1 MTLLFMSPD
10 DGRTA
15 SLYRNWTF
23 QRTLSF
29 GSAHQKGR
37 ANRFVRKRA
46 ITRGQRFQFHCRYR
60 CDFSFHVDRYAAVC
74 TSENYV
80 FQTMFFLD
88 FSVFASYSTF
98 RAKVKKKLHKSNSY
112 RENFV
117 TLGLFR
123 VQKLPKFFSI
133 VEILRIPTCVL
144 SGVGR

>member
-1 MTLLFMSPD
+1 MTAEPRACTGIGLSH
-10 DGRTA
+10 
-15 SLYRNWTF
+15 SF

-29 GSAHQKGR
+29 GSAHQEGR
-37 ANRFVRKRA
+37 ANRFVRKRP
-46 ITRGQRFQFHCRYR
+46 ITRGQRFQFHLNCRYR
-60 CDFSFHVDRYAAVC
+60 CHFSFHVDRYAAVC

-88 FSVFASYSTF
+88 FSVFASHSTF
-98 RAKVKKKLHKSNSY
+98 RANVQKESHKSNSY

-123 VQKLPKFFSI
+123 VQKHPKFFSI
-133 VEILRIPTCVL
+133 VEILWIPTCVS

>member
-1 MTLLFMSPD
+1 MSPD
-10 DGRTA
+10 DGRTT

-29 GSAHQKGR
+29 SSAHQKGR
-37 ANRFVRKRA
+37 ANRFVRKRP
-46 ITRGQRFQFHCRYR
+46 ITRGQRFQFHLNCRYR
-60 CDFSFHVDRYAAVC
+60 CHFSLYAAVC

-88 FSVFASYSTF
+88 FSVFASHSTF
-98 RAKVKKKLHKSNSY
+98 RANVQKKKSHKSNSY

-117 TLGLFR
+117 TLGLFH
-123 VQKLPKFFSI
+123 VQKLFCIRACLTFLRN
-133 VEILRIPTCVL
+133 ILRIPTCVL